1 VISFLLSLFATVNSC
16 GVDVLFPDGG
26 ETRRLRVVATTDG
39 FSPEFAWGKFLD
51 KLFDHFDRNG
61 DGFLSETEAAR
72 VFPLPLPDGRSVK
85 MEFAKL
91 DANKD
96 GKASREEFKSY
107 CRKAGFAPVIGVI
120 RPPTAEQRRTSTAL
134 FRYLDLD
141 SDGKLSRAEL
151 EKAPAL
157 LRRFDENEDEILT
170 PAELLALEPADKAI
184 AGESVV
190 KAVPTAGTPAALLRL
205 ELGKDLKAAKLEVNA
220 ANFKSISETRFSVPG
235 GLATITTSGADRVSG
250 FRSAKAFYIAQFSDA
265 LGSKAALLKSELES
279 DAALQALVEM
289 FDAADR
295 DGDGKL
301 TAAELRTFLDLI
313 EMGLGCQVV
322 LVADDRGANLF
333 DLLDANGDG
342 VLDVAELT
350 FAARSCEAAAALPL
364 KQDTVPHQFRFSLS
378 RGSVGASFGPVPIPA
393 VAPAKSAPVARAAR
407 GPRWFLAMDKNGDG
421 FVSAAEFLGPPEL
434 FRKLDTN
441 GDGRISAE
449 EAEQAELDEQPN
461 PEKARK
467 TIERGLDFL
476 QKDAVKWRKE
486 RECATCH
493 HGTMTV
499 WVFSEAKAQGY
510 VVDKEQLA
518 DTVKWTRERLKDID
532 KPRDTRPGWNM
543 VSTPAVYLSM
553 MALTVPKQ
561 DAISADE
568 LKRIAGHLV
577 RHQEADGSWAWS
589 LAPAQNRPPPAFES
603 DEVVTLM
610 TLMALESHIP
620 PDAKKQSDARDSC
633 TKAEKWLEKEK
644 ATETTQSQAL
654 RLFRAVRAGKSAN
667 SLQPLLDGLFSRQ
680 NKDGGWG
687 QDKNLPSDAFA
698 TGQALYFLSLA
709 GVKADRAEIQRG
721 VAFLIATQKED
732 GSWPM
737 TSRAHPGATPMKN
750 PVPITYF
757 GSAWATL
764 GLLRSVSK

>member
-1 VISFLLSLFATVNSC
+1 MMAFLLSVFVAVNSS
-16 GVDVLFPDGG
+16 GTDVLFPAGG
-26 ETRRLRVVATTDG
+26 ETKRLRVVATADG
-39 FSPEFAWGKFLD
+39 FSPEFAWGNFLD

-72 VFPLPLPDGRSVK
+72 VFPLPLPGGRSVK
-85 MEFAKL
+85 MDFAKV
-91 DANKD
+91 DTNKD
-96 GKASREEFKSY
+96 GKISRDEFKSY
-107 CRKAGFAPVIGVI
+107 YRKAGFAPVISVI
-120 RPPTAEQRRTSTAL
+120 RPPTPDQRRTSAAL
-134 FRYLDLD
+134 FLHLDLD
-141 SDGKLSRAEL
+141 SDGKLTRAEL
-151 EKAPAL
+151 EKAIAL

-170 PAELLALEPADKAI
+170 PAELLALEAPTKEI
-184 AGESVV
+184 AGESVL
-190 KAVPTAGTPAALLRL
+190 KAVSTEGTPVASLRL
-205 ELGKDLKAAKLEVNA
+205 EHGKDAKVAKLESNA
-220 ANFKSISETRFSVPG
+220 ASFKAINATRLSVPG
-235 GLATITTSGADRVSG
+235 GLATVTTTSTDRVTG
-250 FRSAKAFYIAQFSDA
+250 FRSAKAFYLAQFTDA
-265 LGSKAALLKSELES
+265 LGSKTSLQKSELES
-279 DAALQALVEM
+279 DAALQALAEM

-301 TAAELRTFLDLI
+301 TAAELRTFLDLV
-313 EMGLGCQVV
+313 ELGLACQVV
-322 LVADDRGANLF
+322 VLVEDRGPNLF

-350 FAARSCEAAAALPL
+350 FAARSCEAAATLPL
-364 KQDTVPHQFRFSLS
+364 KREAIPHQFRLSLS
-378 RGSVGASFGPVPIPA
+378 RGSMSASFGPVPIPA
-393 VAPAKSAPVARAAR
+393 AASGKHDASVAAARR
-407 GPRWFLAMDKNGDG
+407 GPRWFRAMDKNGDG

-434 FRKLDTN
+434 FRKLDKN
-441 GDGRISAE
+441 GDGRISVE
-449 EAEQAELDEQPN
+449 EAEAEEPPT

-467 TIERGLDFL
+467 TVERGLDFL
-476 QKDAVKWRKE
+476 QTDAVKWRKE
-486 RECATCH
+486 RACATCH

-499 WVFSEAKAQGY
+499 WAFSEAKAQGY
-510 VVDKEQLA
+510 AVDKELLA
-518 DTVKWTRERLKDID
+518 DTVKWTKERLKDID

-561 DAISADE
+561 DAFSADE
-568 LKRIAGHLV
+568 LKRIADHLV
-577 RHQEADGSWAWS
+577 RHQETDGSWAWS

-610 TLMALESHIP
+610 AFMALESHIP

-644 ATETTQSQAL
+644 ASETTQAQAL
-654 RLFRAVRAGKSAN
+654 RLFRAVRAGKSDKE
-667 SLQPLLDGLFSRQ
+667 LQLLLEGLLSRQ

-709 GVKADRAEIQRG
+709 GVKPDRAEIQRS

-764 GLLRSVSK
+764 GLLRSVPK